1 MEYLPNGVTLVIP
14 EGCFPLSTD
23 SMALAEFVKL
33 PKNSRVLDLGS
44 GCGTLG
50 LLLCAKDGS
59 CRVTGIE
66 LSAPAHRGALDNI
79 RNNGL
84 GGRLESLNADV
95 RTIRQLIAP
104 GSFSAC
110 VSNPPYFSGG
120 PASSLHKDARRED
133 TLSAEELMQGAA
145 WALKTGGDLFVVHR
159 PEKLAQLIALGARE
173 GLETKRLRLVRHREN
188 GPVTLIL
195 LQLRKGAKPGVILE
209 EAALYLADGR
219 ESGYHHKIYHHEE
232 A

>member
-1 MEYLPNGVTLVIP
+1 MEHLPNGLTLDIP
-14 EGCFPLSTD
+14 AGCFPLSTD
-23 SMALAEFVKL
+23 SMVLAEFVKL
-33 PKNSRVLDLGS
+33 PKNGRVLDLGS

-50 LLLCAKDGS
+50 LLLCARDDS

-66 LSAPAHRGALDNI
+66 LSAPAHRGALHNI
-79 RNNGL
+79 RRNGL
-84 GGRLESLNADV
+84 EGRLESLNTDV
-95 RTIRQLIAP
+95 RTIRQLVTP
-104 GSFSAC
+104 GSFSVC
-110 VSNPPYFSGG
+110 VANPPYFSGG
-120 PASSLHKDARRED
+120 PASTLHKAARRED
-133 TLSAEELMQGAA
+133 TLSAEELMRGAA

-173 GLETKRLRLVRHREN
+173 GLETKKMRLVRHREN

-195 LQLRKGAKPGVILE
+195 LQLRKGAKPGMILE